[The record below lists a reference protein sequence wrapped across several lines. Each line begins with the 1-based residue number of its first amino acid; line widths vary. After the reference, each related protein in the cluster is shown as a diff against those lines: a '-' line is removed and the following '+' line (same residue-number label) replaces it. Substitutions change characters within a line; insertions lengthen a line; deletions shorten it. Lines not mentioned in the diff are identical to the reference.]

1 MLIGAQ
7 VLWLHDES
15 SATSM
20 SPSIFDHA
28 CSLILLYLISLLL
41 QNKLSQQDQLTKQLR
56 KKQKDL
62 KENAGAMTNQKTNFS
77 VRIKV

>member
-1 MLIGAQ
+1 MP
-7 VLWLHDES
+7 
-15 SATSM
+15 
-20 SPSIFDHA
+20 PSISHYK
-28 CSLILLYLISLLL
+28 SSRILLSLFLLLL

-77 VRIKV
+77 VCAEV

>member
-1 MLIGAQ
+1 M
-7 VLWLHDES
+7 
-15 SATSM
+15 
-20 SPSIFDHA
+20 
-28 CSLILLYLISLLL
+28 

-77 VRIKV
+77 YKNTIIMTTTILKKGLVSLVFLFMAFLAYSHSKIHPVNRYSIF

>member
-7 VLWLHDES
+7 VLWLHEES
-15 SATSM
+15 SATST
-20 SPSIFDHA
+20 SPSIFDRA